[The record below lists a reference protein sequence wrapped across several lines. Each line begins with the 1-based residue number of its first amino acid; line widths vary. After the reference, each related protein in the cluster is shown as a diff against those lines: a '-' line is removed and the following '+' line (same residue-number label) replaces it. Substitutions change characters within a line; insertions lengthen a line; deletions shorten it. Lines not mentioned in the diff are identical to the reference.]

1 MVCKPPLAAHRH
13 AHQRKWWEWRGR
25 AVAHLTYLL
34 AAATCLDAAV
44 ASLSAAIHAALRC
57 AALCCA
63 VLPAVDSMGPSMEF
77 LKLGSFD
84 ALYRHFPPV
93 ITHVLKASAVPPCVG
108 GREGSC
114 RQPHVPHLLFLL
126 LPAAG
131 QGRDRGRPGA
141 VGKQQQ
147 SA

>member
-1 MVCKPPLAAHRH
+1 MT
-13 AHQRKWWEWRGR
+13 
-25 AVAHLTYLL
+25 HLTYLL

-44 ASLSAAIHAALRC
+44 ASLSAAIHGMLRC

-93 ITHVLKASAVPPCVG
+93 VTHVLKVG
-108 GREGSC
+108 AM
-114 RQPHVPHLLFLL
+114 LM
-126 LPAAG
+126 PACLW
-131 QGRDRGRPGA
+131 Q
-141 VGKQQQ
+141 
-147 SA
+147 

>member
-1 MVCKPPLAAHRH
+1 M
-13 AHQRKWWEWRGR
+13 
-25 AVAHLTYLL
+25 AHLTYLL
-34 AAATCLDAAV
+34 AAATCLDAPV
-44 ASLSAAIHAALRC
+44 ASLSAAIHGMLRC
-57 AALCCA
+57 AALHCAARCCA

-108 GREGSC
+108 GRKGSC